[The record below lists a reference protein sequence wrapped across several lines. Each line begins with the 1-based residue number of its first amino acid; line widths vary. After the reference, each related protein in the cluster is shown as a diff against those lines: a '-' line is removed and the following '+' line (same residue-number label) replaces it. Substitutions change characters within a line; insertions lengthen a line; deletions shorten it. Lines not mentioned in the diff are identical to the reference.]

1 MKNTKQ
7 IAFCAM
13 MSALGVV
20 ILLLGSLIEI
30 FDLCTVLISALL
42 IFIVCEELGNGKAI
56 ATYAGCAII
65 SFLILPT
72 KLVAL
77 EYIIFGF
84 YPVLRRILEARPK
97 AVCISLKALYMIAS
111 AVVTMAL
118 TRFFFTTG
126 ENSPLWLEIATAVLG
141 IVCLILCDI
150 VFKRFSKY
158 YHLKIRKMLR
168 IDKFFS

>member
-1 MKNTKQ
+1 MKKTKQ
-7 IAFCAM
+7 MAFCAI

-42 IFIVCEELGNGKAI
+42 IFVVCEELGNGKAL
-56 ATYAGCAII
+56 ATYACSAVIA
-65 SFLILPT
+65 FLILPT
-72 KLVAL
+72 KQVAL

-97 AVCISLKALYMIAS
+97 AICLSLKALYMIAS

-126 ENSPLWLEIATAVLG
+126 ENSPLWMEIATAVLG
-141 IVCLILCDI
+141 IACLILCDI
-150 VFKRFSKY
+150 VFKRFSRH
-158 YHLKIRKMLR
+158 YHQKIRKMLR